1 MSTEINELL
10 KALNKVQKELKPIE
24 KTKANPFFKSKY
36 ADLSSVLDEVL
47 PILAKHDLVLIQ
59 SLSGNEVSPV
69 LDTIIAHAPSGQN
82 IKSSAPLF
90 AKELTPQGLGSAITY
105 MRRYSLMA
113 FLGIST
119 TDEDDDGHKATYKPV
134 QNQRPQQPTNQSA
147 PKQSPPPPQKQSQ
160 PLIKPS
166 TEQVKNAMLGVPNS
180 IPKDIQ
186 NFAPGKWKP
195 TEPQVKRLFAISKN
209 NGWDE
214 YDVREWCQAFF
225 KVEPELLKT
234 KTDYE
239 EACEFVA
246 KNPPDKQHLR
256 TFMKEVSQSQPPE
269 YLNEAP
275 LPEFNANDDIPF

>member
-1 MSTEINELL
+1 MSAEINELL

-47 PILAKHDLVLIQ
+47 PLLAKHDLVLIQ
-59 SLSGNEVSPV
+59 SLSGNETSPV

-119 TDEDDDGHKATYKPV
+119 TDEDDDGHKATQKPV
-134 QNQRPQQPTNQSA
+134 QNQKPQIVNQPI
-147 PKQSPPPPQKQSQ
+147 KQQTTPQ
-160 PLIKPS
+160 PIIKPS

-180 IPKDIQ
+180 IPKELP
-186 NFAPGKWKP
+186 NYAPGKWKP
-195 TEPQVKRLFAISKN
+195 STPQVKRLFAIAKN

-214 YDVREWCQAFF
+214 YDVREWCQAFY
-225 KVEPELLKT
+225 KSEPELIKT
-234 KTDYE
+234 NTDYN
-239 EACEFVA
+239 EACAFVE

-256 TFMKEVSQSQPPE
+256 SFVREVSDEPPA
-269 YLNEAP
+269 YLNEGP
-275 LPEFNANDDIPF
+275 LPDFNLSNDPPF